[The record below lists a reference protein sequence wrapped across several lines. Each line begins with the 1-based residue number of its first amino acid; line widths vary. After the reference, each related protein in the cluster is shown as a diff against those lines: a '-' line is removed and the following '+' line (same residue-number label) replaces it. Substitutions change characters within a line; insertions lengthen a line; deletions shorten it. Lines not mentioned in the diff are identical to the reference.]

1 MTFNMQKYGEFVT
14 GHPLKVIIA
23 SLLLAALAISGAQ
36 QLRQTN
42 DYRYFFSDENPYLSA
57 FEELERTYSS
67 PDTVLFVYQP
77 KDGSKAT
84 SAQALNLAFD
94 LTQGGWQVPYS
105 TRVDSIANFQNTRAI
120 G

>member
-1 MTFNMQKYGEFVT
+1 
-14 GHPLKVIIA
+14 
-23 SLLLAALAISGAQ
+23 
-36 QLRQTN
+36 
-42 DYRYFFSDENPYLSA
+42 
-57 FEELERTYSS
+57 
-67 PDTVLFVYQP
+67 VLFVYQP

-120 G
+120 GEDDL